1 MAATSTFSSS
11 DTLHTI
17 PLLPLA
23 TFLRSLT
30 SAENI
35 ARLQDVLVK
44 HRSPES
50 WERVDER
57 MISSGDLP
65 PPGYTSKLEGYPS
78 DESTNDIKA
87 RNQNQDK
94 KSDRDE
100 DEDENEEPEG
110 MEWDHDHDIVYP
122 SPPKRYIQEIRMDL
136 RTLHPRAIFALE
148 SWRRET
154 LGMEQLVIESRGF
167 AAGLGAGAGAENEV
181 DHPYPEVSSSPKTVQ
196 LRSLDILFRGGRE
209 RSESTSTDETS
220 SVEIEPI
227 PIRAKAK
234 SLMDGLSVS
243 GSAKGARV
251 LKTYGSSKRLSS
263 SLTPIHVTSS
273 RLLLSPT
280 PPEVEKEK
288 AEGREN
294 VIGERLEVVNA
305 SKHASEQRSV
315 PKKRRRGRPRKKTG
329 RPSRPVQTSA
339 ELGEE
344 ISATK
349 SDGREEEE
357 TDKSYIEH
365 NAEEGKERT
374 RRGPSS
380 RLLRSSMPTVFTSK
394 APDIFES
401 EEELESFSSEDES
414 EMKKQKRIYRRKEK
428 GVNGGVWPKKRG
440 RPRKRPLVLA
450 PPPADMSLQVNRPAK
465 GTFANPIKMS
475 ISVPPVNN
483 DPNTTT
489 FASLKPKSTTDSR
502 NASPTPSLFAAT
514 LPKINANSTLPLD
527 STSSTSSSSST
538 RPQRPKRKNA
548 AGILQAAEFQSDS
561 ELTELSEMSELE
573 ARPQSQ
579 SQWQSR
585 FGPGPGSGIGSRHQP
600 QSQSIF
606 PTSASASKKHK
617 NKSHFDGV
625 LLPSFTRHV

>member
-1 MAATSTFSSS
+1 MAATSIFSSS

-17 PLLPLA
+17 SLLPLA

-57 MISSGDLP
+57 MISSGDLL
-65 PPGYTSKLEGYPS
+65 PPGYTSKPEGYPS
-78 DESTNDIKA
+78 DGSTNDIKA
-87 RNQNQDK
+87 RNQNQGK
-94 KSDRDE
+94 KPDREE

-136 RTLHPRAIFALE
+136 RTLRPRAIFALE

-154 LGMEQLVIESRGF
+154 LGMEQLVMESRGF
-167 AAGLGAGAGAENEV
+167 AAGLGAGAGAGAENEV
-181 DHPYPEVSSSPKTVQ
+181 DHPCPGASSSPKSVQ

-209 RSESTSTDETS
+209 RAESTSTDETS

-243 GSAKGARV
+243 GPAKRARV

-288 AEGREN
+288 AEGRGS

-305 SKHASEQRSV
+305 SKHASDQRSV

-329 RPSRPVQTSA
+329 RPSRPVQMSA

-401 EEELESFSSEDES
+401 EEELERFSSEDES
-414 EMKKQKRIYRRKEK
+414 EMKKQKRIYRRK
-428 GVNGGVWPKKRG
+428 
-440 RPRKRPLVLA
+440 
-450 PPPADMSLQVNRPAK
+450 
-465 GTFANPIKMS
+465 
-475 ISVPPVNN
+475 
-483 DPNTTT
+483 
-489 FASLKPKSTTDSR
+489 
-502 NASPTPSLFAAT
+502 
-514 LPKINANSTLPLD
+514 
-527 STSSTSSSSST
+527 
-538 RPQRPKRKNA
+538 
-548 AGILQAAEFQSDS
+548 
-561 ELTELSEMSELE
+561 
-573 ARPQSQ
+573 
-579 SQWQSR
+579 
-585 FGPGPGSGIGSRHQP
+585 
-600 QSQSIF
+600 
-606 PTSASASKKHK
+606 
-617 NKSHFDGV
+617 
-625 LLPSFTRHV
+625 